1 MYIYICMCVCVQ
13 CLVINKPSFNLE
25 PWQVETM
32 AWHRSRQ
39 VPWFPSTLSVG
50 KRHVAWS
57 HFLLRYG
64 EGNGHLNHFKSG
76 RLWHEPSI
84 YMIGFPNHFQTL
96 PGASRSVWSVKLL
109 PGGRTFAGKP
119 IFGMRNG
126 VCAWRMP
133 NLYQFVNT
141 MIKHA
146 GSGVPNFER
155 HV

>member
-1 MYIYICMCVCVQ
+1 MYVCPMS
-13 CLVINKPSFNLE
+13 CHWSPSFNLE
-25 PWQVETM
+25 TWQVETM
-32 AWHRSRQ
+32 AWHKLLLHCSC
-39 VPWFPSTLSVG
+39 FELSGPLIPNFVG
-50 KRHVAWS
+50 LPCRLV
-57 HFLLRYG
+57 HFLVERYAQ
-64 EGNGHLNHFKSG
+64 GNGHLNREYYGTNHPF
-76 RLWHEPSI
+76 
-84 YMIGFPNHFQTL
+84 MIGFPNHFQTL

-126 VCAWRMP
+126 VCAWHMP